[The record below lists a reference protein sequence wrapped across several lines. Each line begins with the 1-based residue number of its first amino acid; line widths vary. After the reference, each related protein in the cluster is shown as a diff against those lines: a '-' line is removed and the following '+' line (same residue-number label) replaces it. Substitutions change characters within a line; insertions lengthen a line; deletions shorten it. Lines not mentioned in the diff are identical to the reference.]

1 MTAALLDRLL
11 HHAHI
16 VPISGQ
22 SYRLKNQRQAGMVHG
37 MERTATLNSK
47 SSRHRYGRATPD
59 LHDACWIKGKE
70 KSGVSVLSRCM
81 LKNWGC
87 CVKLGLVYA
96 VNSRLAR
103 YSRGLSEPREILM
116 RFSLYQRI

>member
-1 MTAALLDRLL
+1 MEHYKVTLSEHERVKLQGIAGKGTHAWCMAWKGRL
-11 HHAHI
+11 
-16 VPISGQ
+16 
-22 SYRLKNQRQAGMVHG
+22 
-37 MERTATLNSK
+37 TLNNV
-47 SSRHRYGRATPD
+47 SSR
-59 LHDACWIKGKE
+59 LKE